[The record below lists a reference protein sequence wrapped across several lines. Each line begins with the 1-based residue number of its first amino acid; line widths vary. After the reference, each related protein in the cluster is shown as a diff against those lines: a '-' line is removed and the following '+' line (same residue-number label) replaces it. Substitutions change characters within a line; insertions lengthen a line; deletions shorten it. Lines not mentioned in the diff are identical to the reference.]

1 MSILF
6 GNLERD
12 PDLGWRGSGGG
23 GVEDGGHLV
32 GAGDVPDGDPG
43 SVGGTDQL
51 VRGREAG

>member
-32 GAGDVPDGDPG
+32 GAGGVPDGDPG